1 MSSINSSKG
10 SDFIPEDLLNENLM
24 ESSSE
29 ELEEVE
35 EDILIDSEEER
46 AEKARQEEL
55 QRIYEEE

>member
-46 AEKARQEEL
+46 AEKAR
-55 QRIYEEE
+55 